1 MLQVYVFLR
10 FFYKK
15 KYAASFFH
23 QKIKITPL
31 CCEVIFFKKV
41 DKTLFEISEIGHF
54 KNVQKKKFENTFA
67 TNFCKNAKI
76 PSFYYLKTPNL
87 IFFLQES
94 SKTVGRF

>member
-54 KNVQKKKFENTFA
+54 KNVQKKNLKILLQQIFA
-67 TNFCKNAKI
+67 
-76 PSFYYLKTPNL
+76 KTPKYPL
-87 IFFLQES
+87 FTIKFSVIL
-94 SKTVGRF
+94 

>member
-67 TNFCKNAKI
+67 TIFKKNAKN
-76 PSFYYLKTPNL
+76 PSFYYPFLCNL
-87 IFFLQES
+87 VIFLRNS
-94 SKTVGRF
+94 SI